1 MNKLKEI
8 NGKFYQECEVV
19 MLTTEKATWPNCIWL
34 GRISNQL
41 RLDTS
46 YNHKPKSISPIDN
59 SMLPQHLYFLSNE
72 EIKEGDWCY
81 HPEVSQEYSIVTKE
95 GTKTGL
101 HPTQGVF
108 QWKSTTNPW
117 YKKAKKII
125 ATTDLSLNI
134 NNYSDVDRLID
145 FEYNL
150 PQPSQSF
157 IQAFIKAYNE
167 GKPIT
172 KVLVECWAHTEEDI
186 QLKVNLSNEVT
197 IKKVKNSYTREE
209 VITFTTIL
217 RHFINEKQRSVYEVD
232 KFIED
237 SI

>member
-19 MLTTEKATWPNCIWL
+19 MLTTDKTTNIYKFKETNKLI
-34 GRISNQL
+34 ISNHPNQK
-41 RLDTS
+41 DEA
-46 YNHKPKSISPIDN
+46 I
-59 SMLPQHLYFLSNE
+59 PQHLYFLSNE

>member
-19 MLTTEKATWPNCIWL
+19 MLTTDKTTNIYKFKETNKLI
-34 GRISNQL
+34 ISNHPNQK
-41 RLDTS
+41 DEA
-46 YNHKPKSISPIDN
+46 I
-59 SMLPQHLYFLSNE
+59 PQHLYFLSNE

-108 QWKSTTNPW
+108 RWKSTTNPW